1 MAGMIEIA
9 AGLFIDEAD
18 LEERFVRASGPGGQ
32 NVNKLS
38 SAVELRFNLAACV
51 SLPEHIRARLATLAG
66 RRVSKDGILIIQAQ
80 RHRTQDMN
88 RRDAIERLGALITEA
103 AKAPPPPRRKT
114 RVPRS
119 AVRKRLEAKKATSGR
134 KALRKPPDGQE

>member
-1 MAGMIEIA
+1 MIEIA
-9 AGLFIDEAD
+9 TGLFIDDTD
-18 LEERFVRASGPGGQ
+18 LEERFVRSSGPGGQ

-51 SLPEHIRARLATLAG
+51 SLPEHIRARLAGLAG
-66 RRVSKDGILIIQAQ
+66 RRLNKDGVLVIQAQ

-88 RRDAIERLGALITEA
+88 RRDAIERLGALVIEA

-119 AVRKRLEAKKATSGR
+119 AVRKRLEAKKATAGR
-134 KALRKPPDGQE
+134 KAMRKPPGGEE

>member
-1 MAGMIEIA
+1 MIEIA
-9 AGLFIDEAD
+9 PNLWIEEAD

-38 SAVELRFNLAACV
+38 SAVELRFAIGRCA
-51 SLPEHIRARLATLAG
+51 SLPEQVRERLWSIAAG
-66 RRVSKDGILIIQAQ
+66 RINKDGVLVIQAQ

-88 RRDAIERLGALITEA
+88 RRDAMERLAELVRKA
-103 AKAPPPPRRKT
+103 AEPPPPPRKKT

-119 AVRKRLEAKKATSGR
+119 ATRKRLEAKKANAGR
-134 KALRKPPDGQE
+134 KALRRAPGRED